1 MLNRYTGI
9 LGPEKIFFYVVSIL
23 IFMYPPCRIKK
34 NSCLFLAS
42 AFSLMF
48 LDSCSVK
55 LSDHYYQKSLP
66 ENNFVENSGNDYALH
81 MTDKSDVSGIL
92 VRKAADSPPMS
103 EPVGDLIE
111 MNNRKTRPYFELVSG
126 GDTSI
131 VTNRRVDFKKAVNFR
146 DIGGIKT
153 MDGKTVRWGKV
164 FRSDNLS
171 KIKSREFD
179 KFNDLNIKTVYDLRT
194 DHEIEGKEDHL
205 PAGVRYVHAPTV
217 ADNEGQIAQLR
228 AKVIGGEINEEEARA
243 QTLSFY
249 KETVTVNLA
258 TLKPTLL
265 QIVNSDEPVL
275 YHCSAGKDRTGIV
288 SALILSVL
296 RVDRE
301 TIVKE
306 YLLSNYYRRAK
317 TEKLLRKAKM
327 AKVIKPKMDLKAI
340 EVFMTVDESY
350 IRAVFDV
357 IDKEYGGIDKFI
369 QNQLGID
376 DAMRERIVKRF
387 TY

>member
-1 MLNRYTGI
+1 MC
-9 LGPEKIFFYVVSIL
+9 
-23 IFMYPPCRIKK
+23 PPRRIKK
-34 NSCLFLAS
+34 FSYLFLAS
-42 AFSLMF
+42 IFSLM
-48 LDSCSVK
+48 LLGSCSVK
-55 LSDHYYQKSLP
+55 LSDQYYQKSLP
-66 ENNFVENSGNDYALH
+66 ENNYVENTGSDYRLYLE
-81 MTDKSDVSGIL
+81 DKPDDAIVI
-92 VRKAADSPPMS
+92 VRESVGSLPSSVPAAGKDQVR
-103 EPVGDLIE
+103 ELK
-111 MNNRKTRPYFELVSG
+111 NRKSRPYFELVSS

-131 VTNRRVDFKKAVNFR
+131 ITNRRVDFKKAVNFR

-153 MDGKTVRWGKV
+153 KDGKTVRWGKV

-171 KIKSREFD
+171 KITSREFD
-179 KFNDLNIKTVYDLRT
+179 RFNDLHIKTVYDLRT

-306 YLLSNYYRRAK
+306 YLLSNYYRRVK
-317 TEKLLRKAKM
+317 TEKLLGKAKL

>member
-1 MLNRYTGI
+1 MKNY
-9 LGPEKIFFYVVSIL
+9 KSIFFVSISGFVFL
-23 IFMYPPCRIKK
+23 LG
-34 NSCLFLAS
+34 SCT
-42 AFSLMF
+42 
-48 LDSCSVK
+48 VK
-55 LSDHYYQKSLP
+55 LSDQYYQKSLR
-66 ENNFVENSGNDYALH
+66 ENNYVENKGSDYKFHL
-81 MTDKSDVSGIL
+81 TDKPDDAKVLVSESAGL
-92 VRKAADSPPMS
+92 PPLPVPAAGKD
-103 EPVGDLIE
+103 EVIE
-111 MNNRKTRPYFELVSG
+111 LDNRKSRPYFEVVSG

-131 VTNRRVDFKKAVNFR
+131 ISNRRVDFKKAVNFR
-146 DIGGIKT
+146 DIGGLKT
-153 MDGKTVRWGKV
+153 MDEKTVRWGKV

-179 KFNDLNIKTVYDLRT
+179 KFNDLHIKTVYDLRT
-194 DHEIEGKEDHL
+194 NHEIEGKEDHL
-205 PAGVRYVHAPTV
+205 PAGVQYVHAPTV

-228 AKVIGGEINEEEARA
+228 AKVIGGQINEEEARA

-258 TLKPTLL
+258 SLKPTLL
-265 QIVNSDEPVL
+265 RIVNSNEPVL
-275 YHCSAGKDRTGIV
+275 YHCSAGKDRTGVV
-288 SALILSVL
+288 SALFLSIL

-306 YLLSNYYRRAK
+306 YLMSNYYRRVK
-317 TEKLLRKAKM
+317 TEKLLGKAKL

-376 DAMRERIVKRF
+376 DASREGIVKRF
-387 TY
+387 AY

>member
-1 MLNRYTGI
+1 MKSYKSI
-9 LGPEKIFFYVVSIL
+9 FYVSISGFVL
-23 IFMYPPCRIKK
+23 LLS
-34 NSCLFLAS
+34 SCA
-42 AFSLMF
+42 
-48 LDSCSVK
+48 VK
-55 LSDHYYQKSLP
+55 LSEQYYQKSLP
-66 ENNFVENSGNDYALH
+66 EDNYVENMGSDYALH
-81 MTDKSDVSGIL
+81 LADKTDVSKVL
-92 VRKAADSPPMS
+92 VRESADSPPLLVPAAGS
-103 EPVGDLIE
+103 DKVTEFK
-111 MNNRKTRPYFELVSG
+111 NRKSRPYFDVVSG

-131 VTNRRVDFKKAVNFR
+131 IVNRSVDFKKTVNFR

-153 MDGKTVRWGKV
+153 MDGKTVRWGKI

-171 KIKSREFD
+171 KIKTREFD
-179 KFNDLNIKTVYDLRT
+179 KFNDLHIKTVYDLRT
-194 DHEIEGKEDHL
+194 KHEIEGKEDHL

-228 AKVIGGEINEEEARA
+228 AKVIGGQINEEEARA
-243 QTLSFY
+243 QTLLFY

-258 TLKPTLL
+258 SLTPTLL
-265 QIVNSDEPVL
+265 QIINSDEPVL

-288 SALILSVL
+288 SALILSIL
-296 RVDRE
+296 RVERE

-306 YLLSNYYRRAK
+306 YLMSNYYRRVK
-317 TEKLLRKAKM
+317 TEKLLGKAKM

-357 IDKEYGGIDKFI
+357 IDKEYGGIDEFI

-376 DAMRERIVKRF
+376 DAMRARIVGRF